1 MGYLGIITRVLMAIF
16 VGGIIGFER
25 EKKKKPA
32 GFITHTLVCVGAC
45 VIATI
50 QMLIVERG
58 FQIAIA
64 TPELIPT
71 IRSDMGRLTAQVV
84 SGIGFLGAGTI
95 IQTKDT
101 VTGIT
106 TAATLWL
113 VACLGI
119 AVGMGY
125 YFLALIVLVSVSFIL
140 IIMKRIEVHV
150 LERKKFRKLAI
161 SFRGNEDIENLIAEY
176 LKSKNVKIHAI
187 KHLRERA
194 SGGIIEKKSIYTI
207 LVPKYM
213 KTREIMEDIKLYE
226 EITKISLM

>member
-1 MGYLGIITRVLMAIF
+1 MGYLDIISRVMMAIF
-16 VGGIIGFER
+16 VGGMIGFER

-50 QMLIVERG
+50 QMLIVEKG
-58 FQIAIA
+58 FQIAQ
-64 TPELIPT
+64 TNPELIPT
-71 IRSDMGRLTAQVV
+71 LRSDMGRLTAQVV

-150 LERKKFRKLAI
+150 LERKKFRKLVI
-161 SFRGNEDIENLIAEY
+161 SFKGDEDIENLIAEY
-176 LKSKNVKIHAI
+176 LRSKDVKIHAI
-187 KHLRERA
+187 KHLRERS
-194 SGGIIEKKSIYTI
+194 SGGMVEKKSVYTI

-213 KTREIMEDIKLYE
+213 KTREIMEDINLYE